1 MRGRQDRYHEP
12 RPELKALEHEMG
24 AVYAG
29 DAKAFFPVW
38 RFPDGS
44 NPRSYEA
51 GSTRSLGHLTRCRRT
66 RPRTAGRPWRS
77 ARTARGAADR
87 APGERGLAG
96 RERLIARGERDG
108 GALRHRKP
116 AAAAGPTGAALE
128 SAPGRTVAAVNTL
141 LPSATAPARTF
152 TPHRAH
158 DTRHGVYGSHTR
170 IRPYGRCRP
179 RGSPGHTAAG
189 HRTSARDLAD
199 GAGTGAEA
207 VG

>member
-1 MRGRQDRYHEP
+1 
-12 RPELKALEHEMG
+12 MG

-66 RPRTAGRPWRS
+66 RPRTAGRPSRS

-128 SAPGRTVAAVNTL
+128 SAPAASNRGPRQAPPRPCAGPKPRRHHGRDADA
-141 LPSATAPARTF
+141 SRRRRRQGF
-152 TPHRAH
+152 STP
-158 DTRHGVYGSHTR
+158 
-170 IRPYGRCRP
+170 P
-179 RGSPGHTAAG
+179 RGGFPLSPRPLHVATLFLAEEGDRRRSGEAAL
-189 HRTSARDLAD
+189 SAQ
-199 GAGTGAEA
+199 
-207 VG
+207 